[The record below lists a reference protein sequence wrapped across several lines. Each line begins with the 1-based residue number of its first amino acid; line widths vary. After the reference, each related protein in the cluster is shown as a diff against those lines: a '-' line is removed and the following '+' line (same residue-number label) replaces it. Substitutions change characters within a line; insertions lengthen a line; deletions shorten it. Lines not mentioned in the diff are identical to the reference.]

1 MWDINDKSVDD
12 IINEIENLGV
22 NINNDNIRII
32 IAKCNRLN
40 DAFVKYL
47 KQKGIRLDVYL
58 LDTILERKPYCIDLD
73 IEIREK
79 IDKEENSEIKNKRTK
94 LLEKIG
100 HISYII
106 EEDNPLFSDYM
117 LEQFDP
123 EDIASMYKYGYLL
136 EDSKYHDYVDYYEL
150 LNEENRE
157 SFVHIYKEI
166 VAKNDKEFDPVKFG
180 KVAKRY
186 MKNPKLFNQVVTN
199 LENEDLASN
208 LKQLFLSDY
217 TTITVD
223 SIEDIR
229 NVDKKVLDEYKAGW
243 GNARSKIIQMIT
255 GNGNN
260 SLLLDKL
267 TDERI
272 KNIAECLD
280 DNADE
285 SLLETLGNIQLINR
299 LYDKIN
305 LNRKLGTE
313 FAQALLEEI
322 PLEERN
328 FLIDSFKSAKSDLTR
343 VYESELKTSLFSLD
357 GIEEKA
363 EEENKNGLEL
373 KEIEVDGETVKYVVV
388 KSPAILIQH
397 VMNAYNKAHD
407 NGSLGLFT
415 EGADVVSVPV
425 FSTSVITNESEYIL
439 EKSKSIG
446 AYSQHKI
453 NSENDV
459 VVLFDSV
466 PDGSLTLFGPSDCS
480 VESLKND
487 LERISSFAAGDP
499 TCYAPVREVLSITE
513 KAEENGTEYLF
524 YMHKLLKPAGIRVF
538 GEEPTIYEVRA
549 AEKLGVPII
558 KLEQAVEKSEQQRT
572 EKDIKPNSKVKEI
585 MDKIDKIL
593 DRYVDKNVSVS
604 QIGRRTRDYDEMD
617 FFEEMFLDEMDLEE
631 FGDY

>member
-12 IINEIENLGV
+12 IINEIENLGA
-22 NINNDNIRII
+22 NITNDNIRII

-40 DAFVKYL
+40 DDFVKYL

-58 LDTILERKPYCIDLD
+58 LNTILERKPYCIDLD

-79 IDKEENSEIKNKRTK
+79 IDKEENSELKNKRTE

-117 LEQFDP
+117 LEQFEP
-123 EDIASMYKYGYLL
+123 EDIASMYKHGYLL
-136 EDSKYHDYVDYYEL
+136 EDSQYHDYVDYYEL

-157 SFVHIYKEI
+157 SFVYIYKEI

-186 MKNPKLFNQVVTN
+186 MRNPELFNQVVTN
-199 LENEDLASN
+199 LENEDLSSN

-229 NVDKKVLDEYKAGW
+229 NVDKKVLDEYNAGW
-243 GNARSKIIQMIT
+243 GNVRSKIIQMIT

-272 KNIAECLD
+272 KDIAECLD

-299 LYDKIN
+299 LYDKIK
-305 LNRKLGTE
+305 LNKKLGAE

-343 VYESELKTSLFSLD
+343 VYESELKSSLFSLD

-363 EEENKNGLEL
+363 EEENTNGLEL
-373 KEIEVDGETVKYVVV
+373 KEIEVDGEPVKYVVV

-407 NGSLGLFT
+407 NGSLDLFT
-415 EGADVVSVPV
+415 NGADVVSVPV

-466 PDGSLTLFGPSDCS
+466 PDGALTLFGPSDCS

-499 TCYAPVREVLSITE
+499 TTYAPVREVLSITE

-558 KLEQAVEKSEQQRT
+558 KLEQAVEKSEQKRT

-593 DRYVDKNVSVS
+593 DRYVDKKVSVS
-604 QIGRRTRDYDEMD
+604 QIGRRTRDYDDMD
-617 FFEEMFLDEMDLEE
+617 FCEEMFLDEMDLEE